1 MNLLAIDSAT
11 ELLSVAVAAGKSRYL
26 FEADAGPR
34 HSALLLEVIDMLL
47 KKAGLRPGD
56 LGGVICM
63 KGPGSFTGLRV
74 GYAAAKGICL
84 ARNIPLAALPT
95 LDCMAWPCSFF
106 PGLVIPLIDAKQNR
120 FFTAFYRKN
129 VKIAGY
135 FDAGMPFIAEN
146 MTGNRE
152 GEERVLLTGP
162 GASMARQS
170 LSVFFSG
177 EILCSSGRRGY
188 AGDMLEVAVTDGIFI
203 GDRENNEVFSGPEYI
218 RKSDAE
224 SENELQKAGNH
235 AGY

>member
-11 ELLSVAVAAGKSRYL
+11 ELLSVAVAAGTSRYL

-47 KKAGLRPGD
+47 EKAGLRPGD
-56 LGGVICM
+56 LDGVICM

-84 ARNIPLAALPT
+84 ARDVPLAALPT
-95 LDCMAWPCSFF
+95 LDCMAFPCSFF

-120 FFTAFYRKN
+120 FFTAFYRKRM
-129 VKIAGY
+129 KTAGY
-135 FDAGMPFIAEN
+135 FDAGIPFIAEN
-146 MTGNRE
+146 ITAIRE
-152 GEERVLLTGP
+152 GTEKILLTGP
-162 GASMARQS
+162 GASMAS
-170 LSVFFSG
+170 LSLSGFFPG

-188 AGDMLEVAVTDGIFI
+188 AGDMLEIAVTDDIVTGS
-203 GDRENNEVFSGPEYI
+203 RENEAFSGPEYI

-224 SENELQKAGNH
+224 SGNGLQRVENH
-235 AGY
+235 AGH

>member
-11 ELLSVAVAAGKSRYL
+11 ELLSVAVAAGTGRYL

-47 KKAGLRPGD
+47 AKAGLRPGD
-56 LGGVICM
+56 LDGVICM

-95 LDCMAWPCSFF
+95 LDCMAWSCSFF
-106 PGLVIPLIDAKQNR
+106 PGLIIPLIDAKQNR
-120 FFTAFYRKN
+120 FFTAFYRKKMK
-129 VKIAGY
+129 VAGY
-135 FDAGMPFIAEN
+135 FDAGTSFIAEN
-146 MTGNRE
+146 ITEIRE
-152 GEERVLLTGP
+152 GAEKVLFTGP
-162 GASMARQS
+162 GAPMVRR
-170 LSVFFSG
+170 LFPDFFSG

-188 AGDMLEVAVTDGIFI
+188 AGDMLEIAVTDDIVKGN
-203 GDRENNEVFSGPEYI
+203 RENEVFSGPEYI

-224 SENELQKAGNH
+224 SGN
-235 AGY
+235 GL